1 MAQLFFLLAKSAIKN
16 LMIFK
21 YPWRTAL
28 TITPYRARIV
38 MDHILAYIKTRA
50 KKRIF
55 KLVSEQSLFDPVTV
69 DLTACVP
76 YNPDHNLDEDSW
88 FKIEGFSNQAFCIDL
103 LQKVFD
109 SKDYDD
115 LTKENF
121 SKIAYLFAV
130 QGEDFYFQKITPS
143 LFVKRKTLVFGE
155 AATLEQ
161 SQTRLVIN
169 ALPDAVYFKG
179 SDTLVFR
186 NLATISSIFKGI
198 DELYKEATKE
208 EVEQFLDESFIEL
221 SNDYGV
227 EKVST
232 PNRKRIG
239 LAMKTLESM
248 SADDKTNMLEYIDGY
263 CEQKPKFDQQN
274 QKFEIS
280 TDEDLKLLVYGIEQR
295 FYTTPF
301 GKEKRCANSVTTM
314 G

>member
-1 MAQLFFLLAKSAIKN
+1 M
-16 LMIFK
+16 
-21 YPWRTAL
+21 
-28 TITPYRARIV
+28 
-38 MDHILAYIKTRA
+38 MDHILAHIKTRA

-55 KLVSEQSLFDPVTV
+55 KLVSDQSLFDLVTV
-69 DLTACVP
+69 DLTASVP
-76 YNPDHNLDEDSW
+76 YNPDHNLDEDAW

-103 LQKVFD
+103 LKKVYD

-179 SDTLVFR
+179 SDTLVFK

-208 EVEQFLDESFIEL
+208 EVEQFLDETFIEL

-263 CEQKPKFDQQN
+263 CEQKLKFDQQN

>member
-1 MAQLFFLLAKSAIKN
+1 M
-16 LMIFK
+16 
-21 YPWRTAL
+21 
-28 TITPYRARIV
+28 
-38 MDHILAYIKTRA
+38 MDHILAHIKTRA

-55 KLVSEQSLFDPVTV
+55 KLVSDQSLFDAVTV
-69 DLTACVP
+69 NLTACVP

-88 FKIEGFSNQAFCIDL
+88 FKIEGFSNQAYCLDL
-103 LQKVFD
+103 LKKEFD
-109 SKDYDD
+109 SKDYHD
-115 LTKENF
+115 LAKANF

-130 QGEDFYFQKITPS
+130 QGDDFYFQKITPS

-155 AATLEQ
+155 TAELEK

-169 ALPDAVYFKG
+169 ALPDAVYFKAA
-179 SDTLVFR
+179 DTLIFR
-186 NLATISSIFKGI
+186 NLATIASIFAGI

-208 EVEQFLDESFIEL
+208 EVELFLEESFIET
-221 SNDYGV
+221 SKGYSVD
-227 EKVST
+227 KVSK

-239 LAMKTLESM
+239 LAIKTLEGM
-248 SADDKTNMLEYIDGY
+248 SANDRTNMLEYIDEY
-263 CEQKPKFDQQN
+263 CEQKLNYDQQN

-280 TDEDLKLLVYGIEQR
+280 TDDELKLLVYGIEQR

>member
-1 MAQLFFLLAKSAIKN
+1 
-16 LMIFK
+16 
-21 YPWRTAL
+21 
-28 TITPYRARIV
+28 
-38 MDHILAYIKTRA
+38 MDHILAHIKTRA
-50 KKRIF
+50 RKRIF
-55 KLVSEQSLFDPVTV
+55 KLVSDQSLFDLVTV

-76 YNPDHNLDEDSW
+76 YNPDHNLDEDAW
-88 FKIEGFSNQAFCIDL
+88 FKIEGFSNQAFCIGL
-103 LQKVFD
+103 LKKVYD

-179 SDTLVFR
+179 SDTLIFR

-208 EVEQFLDESFIEL
+208 EVEQFLDESFIKL

-263 CEQKPKFDQQN
+263 CEQKLKFDQQN

>member
-1 MAQLFFLLAKSAIKN
+1 
-16 LMIFK
+16 
-21 YPWRTAL
+21 
-28 TITPYRARIV
+28 

-155 AATLEQ
+155 AASLEQ

-248 SADDKTNMLEYIDGY
+248 SADDRTNMLEYIDGY
-263 CEQKPKFDQQN
+263 CEQKLKFDQQN

>member
-1 MAQLFFLLAKSAIKN
+1 
-16 LMIFK
+16 
-21 YPWRTAL
+21 
-28 TITPYRARIV
+28 
-38 MDHILAYIKTRA
+38 MDHILAHIKTRA

-55 KLVSEQSLFDPVTV
+55 KLVSDQSLFDTVKV
-69 DLTACVP
+69 DLEACVP
-76 YNPDHNLDEDSW
+76 YNPDHNLDEDAW

-103 LQKVFD
+103 LKKVYD

-155 AATLEQ
+155 AAELEK

-169 ALPDAVYFKG
+169 ALPDAVYYKAA
-179 SDTLVFR
+179 DTLIFK
-186 NLATISSIFKGI
+186 NLATISSIFVGI

-208 EVEQFLDESFIEL
+208 EVEQFLEEPFIET
-221 SNDYGV
+221 SNGYSVD
-227 EKVST
+227 KVSK

-239 LAMKTLESM
+239 LAMKTLENM
-248 SADDKTNMLEYIDGY
+248 SPDDKTNMLEYIDGY
-263 CEQKPKFDQQN
+263 CEQKLKFDKQN

>member
-1 MAQLFFLLAKSAIKN
+1 M
-16 LMIFK
+16 
-21 YPWRTAL
+21 
-28 TITPYRARIV
+28 
-38 MDHILAYIKTRA
+38 
-50 KKRIF
+50 
-55 KLVSEQSLFDPVTV
+55 VSEQSLFDPVTV

-88 FKIEGFSNQAFCIDL
+88 FKIEGFSNQAFCIDFL
-103 LQKVFD
+103 KKEFD
-109 SKDYDD
+109 SKDYHD
-115 LTKENF
+115 LAKANF

-130 QGEDFYFQKITPS
+130 QGDDFYFQKITPS

-155 AATLEQ
+155 TAELEK
-161 SQTRLVIN
+161 SQMRLVIN
-169 ALPDAVYFKG
+169 ALPDAVYFKAA
-179 SDTLVFR
+179 DTLIFKS
-186 NLATISSIFKGI
+186 LATISSIFKGI

-208 EVEQFLDESFIEL
+208 EVEEFLEESFIKL
-221 SNDYGV
+221 SNDYSV
-227 EKVST
+227 EKVSK

-239 LAMKTLESM
+239 LAMKTLEGM
-248 SADDKTNMLEYIDGY
+248 SVDDKTNMLEYIDGY
-263 CEQKPKFDQQN
+263 CEQKLKFDQQN

>member
-1 MAQLFFLLAKSAIKN
+1 M
-16 LMIFK
+16 
-21 YPWRTAL
+21 
-28 TITPYRARIV
+28 
-38 MDHILAYIKTRA
+38 MDHILAHIKTRA

-130 QGEDFYFQKITPS
+130 QGDDFYFQKVTPS

-263 CEQKPKFDQQN
+263 CEQKLKFDQQN

>member
-1 MAQLFFLLAKSAIKN
+1 M
-16 LMIFK
+16 
-21 YPWRTAL
+21 
-28 TITPYRARIV
+28 
-38 MDHILAYIKTRA
+38 MDHILAHIKIRA

-88 FKIEGFSNQAFCIDL
+88 FKIEGFSQKAFCIDFL
-103 LQKVFD
+103 KKNFD
-109 SKDYDD
+109 AKDYDD
-115 LTKENF
+115 LVKDNF
-121 SKIAYLFAV
+121 SKIAYLFSV
-130 QGEDFYFQKITPS
+130 QGADFYFQKITPS
-143 LFVKRKTLVFGE
+143 LFVKRKVLVFGE
-155 AATLEQ
+155 AAELEK
-161 SQTRLVIN
+161 SQRRLVIN
-169 ALPDAVYFKG
+169 ALPDAVYFKAA
-179 SDTLVFR
+179 DTLIFKS
-186 NLATISSIFKGI
+186 LATISSIFKGI

-208 EVEQFLDESFIEL
+208 EVEQFLGESFIEL
-221 SNDYGV
+221 SNNYSV
-227 EKVST
+227 EKVSK

-239 LAMKTLESM
+239 LAMKTLEGM
-248 SADDKTNMLEYIDGY
+248 SVDDKTNMLEYIDGY
-263 CEQKPKFDQQN
+263 CEQKLNYDQQN

>member
-1 MAQLFFLLAKSAIKN
+1 
-16 LMIFK
+16 
-21 YPWRTAL
+21 
-28 TITPYRARIV
+28 
-38 MDHILAYIKTRA
+38 MDHILAHIKIRA

-55 KLVSEQSLFDPVTV
+55 KLVSDQSLFDDVTV
-69 DLTACVP
+69 NLTTCVP
-76 YNPDHNLDEDSW
+76 YNPDHNLDDDAW
-88 FKIEGFSNQAFCIDL
+88 FKIEGFSQKAFCIDL
-103 LQKVFD
+103 LKKDYD

-115 LTKENF
+115 LIKENF

-130 QGEDFYFQKITPS
+130 QGDNFYFQKITPS
-143 LFVKRKTLVFGE
+143 LFVKRKTLIFGE
-155 AATLEQ
+155 AAELEQ

-208 EVEQFLDESFIEL
+208 EVEQFLGESFIEL

-263 CEQKPKFDQQN
+263 CEQKLKFDQQN

-301 GKEKRCANSVTTM
+301 GNEKRCANSVTTM

>member
-1 MAQLFFLLAKSAIKN
+1 
-16 LMIFK
+16 
-21 YPWRTAL
+21 
-28 TITPYRARIV
+28 
-38 MDHILAYIKTRA
+38 MDHILAHIKTRA

-88 FKIEGFSNQAFCIDL
+88 FKIESFSNQAFCIDFL
-103 LQKVFD
+103 KKEFD
-109 SKDYDD
+109 SKDYHD
-115 LTKENF
+115 LAKANF

-130 QGEDFYFQKITPS
+130 QDGDFYFQKITPS

-155 AATLEQ
+155 TAELEK

-263 CEQKPKFDQQN
+263 CEQKLKFNQQN

-280 TDEDLKLLVYGIEQR
+280 TDDDLKLLVYGIEQR

>member
-1 MAQLFFLLAKSAIKN
+1 M
-16 LMIFK
+16 
-21 YPWRTAL
+21 
-28 TITPYRARIV
+28 
-38 MDHILAYIKTRA
+38 
-50 KKRIF
+50 
-55 KLVSEQSLFDPVTV
+55 VSEQSLFDPVTV

>member
-1 MAQLFFLLAKSAIKN
+1 M
-16 LMIFK
+16 
-21 YPWRTAL
+21 
-28 TITPYRARIV
+28 
-38 MDHILAYIKTRA
+38 MDHILAHIKTRA

-55 KLVSEQSLFDPVTV
+55 KLVSDQSLFDLVTV

-76 YNPDHNLDEDSW
+76 YNPDHNLDEDAW

-103 LQKVFD
+103 LKKVYD

-263 CEQKPKFDQQN
+263 CEQKLKFDQQN

>member
-1 MAQLFFLLAKSAIKN
+1 M
-16 LMIFK
+16 
-21 YPWRTAL
+21 
-28 TITPYRARIV
+28 
-38 MDHILAYIKTRA
+38 MDHILAHIKTRA

-55 KLVSEQSLFDPVTV
+55 KLVSDQSLFDLVTV

-76 YNPDHNLDEDSW
+76 YNPDHNLDEDAW

-103 LQKVFD
+103 LKKVYD

-263 CEQKPKFDQQN
+263 CKQKLKFDQQN

-280 TDEDLKLLVYGIEQR
+280 TDDDLKLLVYGIEQR

>member
-1 MAQLFFLLAKSAIKN
+1 
-16 LMIFK
+16 
-21 YPWRTAL
+21 
-28 TITPYRARIV
+28 
-38 MDHILAYIKTRA
+38 MDHILAHIKTRA

-55 KLVSEQSLFDPVTV
+55 KLVSDQSLFDSVTV
-69 DLTACVP
+69 DLAACVP
-76 YNPDHNLDEDSW
+76 YNPDHNLDEDAW

-103 LQKVFD
+103 LQKVYD

-221 SNDYGV
+221 SNNYSV
-227 EKVST
+227 EKVSK

-239 LAMKTLESM
+239 LAMKTLEGM
-248 SADDKTNMLEYIDGY
+248 SVDDKTNMLEYIDEY
-263 CEQKPKFDQQN
+263 CEQKLNYDQQN

-301 GKEKRCANSVTTM
+301 GNEKRCANSVTTM

>member
-1 MAQLFFLLAKSAIKN
+1 
-16 LMIFK
+16 
-21 YPWRTAL
+21 
-28 TITPYRARIV
+28 
-38 MDHILAYIKTRA
+38 MDHILAHIKTRA

-55 KLVSEQSLFDPVTV
+55 KLVSDQSLFDTVKV
-69 DLTACVP
+69 DLEACVP

-88 FKIEGFSNQAFCIDL
+88 FKIEGFSNKAFCIDL
-103 LQKVFD
+103 LKKVYD

-130 QGEDFYFQKITPS
+130 QGEDFYFQKITSS

-155 AATLEQ
+155 TAELEK

-227 EKVST
+227 KKVST

-263 CEQKPKFDQQN
+263 CEQKLKFDQKN

>member
-1 MAQLFFLLAKSAIKN
+1 
-16 LMIFK
+16 
-21 YPWRTAL
+21 
-28 TITPYRARIV
+28 
-38 MDHILAYIKTRA
+38 MDHILAHIKTRA

-88 FKIEGFSNQAFCIDL
+88 FKIEGFSAKAFCIEL
-103 LQKVFD
+103 LKKDYD

-130 QGEDFYFQKITPS
+130 QGDDFYFQKITPS
-143 LFVKRKTLVFGE
+143 LFVKRRTLVFGE
-155 AATLEQ
+155 AAELEQ

-169 ALPDAVYFKG
+169 ALPDAVYFKAV
-179 SDTLVFR
+179 DTLIFR
-186 NLATISSIFKGI
+186 NLATIASIFAGI

-208 EVEQFLDESFIEL
+208 EVEQFLEESFIET
-221 SNDYGV
+221 SNGYSVD
-227 EKVST
+227 KVSK

-239 LAMKTLESM
+239 LAMATLKTM
-248 SADDKTNMLEYIDGY
+248 SADDKANMLDYIDGY
-263 CEQKPKFDQQN
+263 CGEQKLKFDKAN
-274 QKFEIS
+274 KKFEIS
-280 TDEDLKLLVYGIEQR
+280 NDDELKLLLYGIEQR

-301 GKEKRCANSVTTM
+301 GNEKRCANSVTTM